1 MSDQNKFVN
10 TYIDTIIAMVH
21 EQTNSILQL
30 KTQTKVLG
38 DLVLEK
44 DQIILSLTQ
53 QLENNNKDA
62 SELVALRNECA
73 ALRNKASHVD
83 TFANQVAKMKTQIIE
98 KDKEIS
104 TLSSPKKQINTKSK
118 EVPTAVINRIDDF

>member
-21 EQTNSILQL
+21 EQTNSLLQL
-30 KTQTKVLG
+30 KAQSKVLG

-53 QLENNNKDA
+53 QLENNNTDA

-118 EVPTAVINRIDDF
+118 EVPTAVINKIDDF